1 MPIVSLLPDDLWP
14 PGAEKLKNPDGWP
27 DFQYRSKQMQL
38 QSDPNDERLIATIR
52 GLLEENYDLGRL
64 RRVRQLF
71 GGYCNKSYA
80 VWIAARGRT
89 RRYFLRLYQPQTA
102 ESEILFEHALL
113 NHLRKNGFPLAAA
126 IIPCRSGATVART
139 AAPENHRASIALWA
153 LFEFLDG
160 EDKYSWTDTNLTDKE
175 FISAAE
181 TLARLHHCGHGFI
194 KPPRAD
200 RVQPP
205 IMVYIRTFQ
214 PAFSVFLSQAG
225 DRRCDRLF
233 SDNFEAICRALN
245 AAAALDGE
253 FQGMQKIPIHC
264 DYHPGNLKYRAE
276 KCVGIFDFDWSKIDY
291 RLFDVA
297 LALVY
302 FTSIWDEAEA
312 GLRPDKFSLFLRSY
326 NDACRGL
333 ANINPLTEQEE
344 RCLVPM
350 LSIANLYVL
359 NWDLVDFY
367 NASEPDDD
375 KFFRFFD
382 HNIGL
387 MHWIAPHQAD
397 LKQAGRLLSL

>member
-1 MPIVSLLPDDLWP
+1 MAAELRERKQMELHPD
-14 PGAEKLKNPDGWP
+14 LKN
-27 DFQYRSKQMQL
+27 
-38 QSDPNDERLIATIR
+38 ERLTATIR
-52 GLLEENYDLGRL
+52 GLLEENYDLGKV
-64 RRVRQLF
+64 RRVEQIL

-80 VWIAARGRT
+80 VWMSTDGRT
-89 RRYFLRLYQPQTA
+89 RRYFLRLYQPQA
-102 ESEILFEHALL
+102 VEGEIRFEHALL
-113 NHLRKNGFPLAAA
+113 NHLRKNGFTLAAA
-126 IIPCRSGATVART
+126 IIPCRSGATLVRT
-139 AAPENHRASIALWA
+139 PAPENHRGSIALWA

-175 FISAAE
+175 FSSAAD
-181 TLARLHHCGHGFI
+181 TLARLHHCGHGFM

-205 IMVYIRTFQ
+205 IMAFIPTFQ
-214 PAFSVFLSQAG
+214 PAFAAFLAQAG
-225 DRRCDRLF
+225 GRRCDRLF
-233 SDNFEAICRALN
+233 RSNFEPICRTLNGAAALN
-245 AAAALDGE
+245 AE
-253 FQGMQKIPIHC
+253 FQGMQKMPIHC
-264 DYHPGNLKYRAE
+264 DYHPGNLKFRDE

-302 FTSIWDEAEA
+302 FTSTWDEAAA

-326 NDACRGL
+326 NDACRGFV
-333 ANINPLTEQEE
+333 NIDPLTQQEQ

-367 NASEPDDD
+367 SASEPDDD
-375 KFFRFFD
+375 KFYSFFD

-387 MHWIAPHQAD
+387 MHWIASHPAD
-397 LKQAGRLLSL
+397 LETGG